1 MSDRLLKERAFSA
14 ALLRLA
20 RVYRREVDKALAA
33 HGLSDAK
40 ALPVLHIARR
50 GDGVRQGLLAED
62 MGIEGPSLVGLLD
75 PLCAAGLV
83 ERRPDPQDRRAKT
96 LHLSEPGRELAV
108 VVEQA
113 VDALR
118 AQLLQAV
125 DDKDLAAALRVLS
138 AFDRAIEG
146 AESQGA

>member
-1 MSDRLLKERAFSA
+1 
-14 ALLRLA
+14 
-20 RVYRREVDKALAA
+20 
-33 HGLSDAK
+33 
-40 ALPVLHIARR
+40 
-50 GDGVRQGLLAED
+50 VRQGLLAED

-96 LHLSEPGRELAV
+96 LHLSEAGRELAV

-118 AQLLQAV
+118 ARLLQAV